1 MKILLQ
7 SLLVLLGVICTS
19 IFVITWFIIVP
30 YALISY
36 SLSIITITISIV
48 LWIIGILF
56 IAMAL
61 TDDYKRCLI
70 WNKVMNYV
78 NFIM

>member
-7 SLLVLLGVICTS
+7 SLLVLLGAICTS

-30 YALISY
+30 YILMSY
-36 SLSIITITISIV
+36 SLSIITVTISVV

-56 IAMAL
+56 ITMAL
-61 TDDYKRCLI
+61 TDDCKRC
-70 WNKVMNYV
+70 
-78 NFIM
+78 

>member
-19 IFVITWFIIVP
+19 IFVITWFITVP
-30 YALISY
+30 YILISY
-36 SLSIITITISIV
+36 SLSMITVTISIV

-56 IAMAL
+56 ITIAL
-61 TDDYKRCLI
+61 INDCKRC
-70 WNKVMNYV
+70 
-78 NFIM
+78 

>member
-19 IFVITWFIIVP
+19 IFIITWFITVP
-30 YALISY
+30 YILISY
-36 SLSIITITISIV
+36 SLSIITVTISIV

-56 IAMAL
+56 ITIAL
-61 TDDYKRCLI
+61 TDDCKRC
-70 WNKVMNYV
+70 
-78 NFIM
+78 

>member
-19 IFVITWFIIVP
+19 IFVITWFITVP
-30 YALISY
+30 YILISY
-36 SLSIITITISIV
+36 SLSIITVTISIV

-56 IAMAL
+56 ITMAL
-61 TDDYKRCLI
+61 TDDCKRC
-70 WNKVMNYV
+70 
-78 NFIM
+78 

>member
-7 SLLVLLGVICTS
+7 SLLVLLGAICTS

-30 YALISY
+30 YILISY
-36 SLSIITITISIV
+36 SLSIITVTISIV

-56 IAMAL
+56 ITMAL
-61 TDDYKRCLI
+61 TDDCKRC
-70 WNKVMNYV
+70 
-78 NFIM
+78 

>member
-19 IFVITWFIIVP
+19 IFVITWFITVP
-30 YALISY
+30 YILISY
-36 SLSIITITISIV
+36 SLSIITVTISIV

-56 IAMAL
+56 ITMAL
-61 TDDYKRCLI
+61 IDDCKRC
-70 WNKVMNYV
+70 
-78 NFIM
+78 

>member
-19 IFVITWFIIVP
+19 IFVITWFITVP
-30 YALISY
+30 YILISY
-36 SLSIITITISIV
+36 SLSMITVTISIV

-56 IAMAL
+56 ITIVL
-61 TDDYKRCLI
+61 TDDCKRC
-70 WNKVMNYV
+70 
-78 NFIM
+78 

>member
-19 IFVITWFIIVP
+19 IFVITWFIMVP
-30 YALISY
+30 YILMSY
-36 SLSIITITISIV
+36 SLSIITVTISIV

-56 IAMAL
+56 ITMAL
-61 TDDYKRCLI
+61 TDDCKRC
-70 WNKVMNYV
+70 
-78 NFIM
+78 

>member
-7 SLLVLLGVICTS
+7 SLLVLLGAICTS

-30 YALISY
+30 YILMSY
-36 SLSIITITISIV
+36 SLSIITVTISIV

-56 IAMAL
+56 ITMAL
-61 TDDYKRCLI
+61 TDDCKRC
-70 WNKVMNYV
+70 
-78 NFIM
+78 

>member
-7 SLLVLLGVICTS
+7 SLLVLLGSICTS

-30 YALISY
+30 YVLISY
-36 SLSIITITISIV
+36 SLSIITVTISIV

-56 IAMAL
+56 ITMAL
-61 TDDYKRCLI
+61 ADDCKRC
-70 WNKVMNYV
+70 
-78 NFIM
+78 

>member
-30 YALISY
+30 YILISY
-36 SLSIITITISIV
+36 SLSIITVTISIV

-56 IAMAL
+56 ITMAL
-61 TDDYKRCLI
+61 TDDCKRC
-70 WNKVMNYV
+70 
-78 NFIM
+78 

>member
-30 YALISY
+30 YILMSY

-56 IAMAL
+56 ITMAL
-61 TDDYKRCLI
+61 TDDCKKC
-70 WNKVMNYV
+70 
-78 NFIM
+78 